1 MAQPNQ
7 NPLHKGKRGKRKYYE
22 PKSHE
27 PFVEPEED
35 EDDED
40 EEEFPP
46 EFPMPD
52 ERPIEF
58 E

>member
-1 MAQPNQ
+1 MAQSKPNPFLK
-7 NPLHKGKRGKRKYYE
+7 NKRGKRKYYE

-27 PFVEPEED
+27 PFVESEED
-35 EDDED
+35 DDED